1 MTADLQLTVPL
12 GWVLIDPRDGRTEPE
27 VDADFVAGI
36 EQVPALAGLG
46 AYALLIPVLP
56 VAGRRLD
63 CAITVLPLAEVEGA
77 TGMDI
82 LLALAGS
89 NPQSSL
95 LDRDDVV
102 ALRLPEGKPEAG
114 DTQPDDAVE
123 PGDIVEPNTGPV
135 DTVGQAV
142 TAEVADTREVAD
154 GVPWSVDS
162 ARPTP
167 EEPTRNLDPAE
178 PAPEAGQ
185 RRSVRY
191 ILGQPGTDNWID
203 IHCQVSRTDDDA
215 VLADATVRFFDEW
228 LKTVKWSQAE
238 VLS

>member
-95 LDRDDVV
+95 LDR
-102 ALRLPEGKPEAG
+102 
-114 DTQPDDAVE
+114 DDAVE